1 MLSLRKA
8 PSDMAAAGGLSG
20 ESREGG
26 GEMQGVGGVRG
37 LTGEG
42 DGVCAIERRRARDGK
57 SKRSDGISSLGRPLR
72 LVPVGALPCPVPY
85 PSSRRTHTS
94 SLLSKHS
101 PLTARPLLPGCPTP
115 LSHQP
120 ASRLRRKHGRL

>member
-42 DGVCAIERRRARDGK
+42 DGVCAIEQRRARDKK

-72 LVPVGALPCPVPY
+72 LVPVGALACPLPY

-94 SLLSKHS
+94 FPAPQTLPVDSLTRS
-101 PLTARPLLPGCPTP
+101 PRLPNAKLPSART
-115 LSHQP
+115 
-120 ASRLRRKHGRL
+120 